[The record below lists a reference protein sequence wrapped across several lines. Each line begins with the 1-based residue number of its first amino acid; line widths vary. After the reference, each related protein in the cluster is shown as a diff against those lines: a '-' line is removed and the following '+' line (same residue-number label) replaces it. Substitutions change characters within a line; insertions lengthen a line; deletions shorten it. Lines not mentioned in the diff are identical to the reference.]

1 MPHSLLEYPSERL
14 RLFQGQDTLMCL
26 PGQRRAQ
33 GSVAGSLQAP
43 QLKMSPSISVNLV
56 EALLWINVLHK
67 EKFGIFFLSLEKE
80 EPAL

>member
-1 MPHSLLEYPSERL
+1 M
-14 RLFQGQDTLMCL
+14 
-26 PGQRRAQ
+26 RAQ

-80 EPAL
+80 VPSL